1 MKKLSDKNV
10 MRLAIVQQL
19 RGFGI
24 KIKNWNKDKTASSS
38 KLTGCSGGKIFGTS
52 LQALPQQ
59 NLADYGTVPCFLVD
73 ACENLTQHIDT
84 EGLFRK
90 SGSVVR
96 LKALKVKLDQGEDCI
111 SSAPPCDV
119 AGLLKQFFRELPE
132 PVIPTDLHE
141 AFFKA
146 QQLPTEEEQ
155 STATVLLSCMLPE
168 RTTNALRYFFNF
180 LKNVSQRSAEN
191 KMDSTN
197 LAVIFA
203 PNLLQSSDGNEKM
216 TSNTEKRLK
225 LQAAAVRSFIE
236 NAQHFG
242 CVPDFIM
249 SKIPA
254 MLGVDAGGS
263 TPSLESSE
271 DGESELSEGVKRRRR
286 RSVGDMV
293 NGALHKFKSNRTPTS
308 TPLPDGSVTPV
319 ILTPSSKRKLL
330 TDSAQSLGFSSKKRR
345 SLKHNLALEFLPNK
359 LFGSGSTPASSQ
371 LNDTSPSISLESSH
385 GTLTPSARSGRLAAS
400 SAKRKSKR
408 FESKKVNRVESGK
421 AGCFSP
427 RVNRKEVVRKSLRL
441 RLSLGKSSRDSNVL
455 SNAFPTA
462 KGSENIGWRLAT
474 QETNISFGLSK
485 EATFSPVVRRNTFTR
500 KGSKY
505 ISKSEENLL
514 TPQSD
519 ESAHRTSWNGTSH
532 EESQDL
538 NSETPMGR
546 YLNNFS
552 SEPALVARKPP
563 VIASVPR
570 SLCPGYR
577 TESPHSNASFA
588 EDENNLSEST
598 LLKIKRGFTESGSG
612 LRSLIGDSSSS
623 MDNFL
628 KERNNFVKEEDTN
641 EPLLSSR
648 NSSDVKE
655 TCLGTSPQ
663 KQMVHQQIEDLSF
676 VQRNIVTSSPGKT
689 NANAN
694 VCHVEEPQSPQ
705 KPVDQ
710 VPFKLNGTNDSDTVA
725 YEVESI
731 KDSCPLEA
739 LCDLNSHSAVNVTT
753 EANQSQHHVSKL
765 VVQLQK
771 IIEPPVC
778 EALEYIQPTESAR
791 TPEQSPHAGRSAE
804 CSPMLISHTSEYKFR
819 VADHIQKF
827 NVLSLHSPK
836 PNNVKSPLKFKRTP
850 VRQSV
855 RRINSLLGVR
865 RPVGGNN
872 SPSKIGSPMVKSMSH
887 ESGLSLFA
895 EKSLPNFEEPAHCIH
910 VSEDKCGDKGP
921 CQNTSTNCTV
931 TSLKPQIY
939 KVTTRFHH
947 QTRHS
952 ALGDVTNQVAPKANN
967 PIVNENRV
975 FTGDAQ
981 VKPDKSVL
989 LEMAEKEKRRY
1000 RGSPKNPLPA
1010 NKLLSATKPIDL

>member
-1 MKKLSDKNV
+1 MAEFAGSYLLCVVHSAV
-10 MRLAIVQQL
+10 
-19 RGFGI
+19 
-24 KIKNWNKDKTASSS
+24 
-38 KLTGCSGGKIFGTS
+38 SGQIAK
-52 LQALPQQ
+52 
-59 NLADYGTVPCFLVD
+59 
-73 ACENLTQHIDT
+73 
-84 EGLFRK
+84 
-90 SGSVVR
+90 
-96 LKALKVKLDQGEDCI
+96 
-111 SSAPPCDV
+111 
-119 AGLLKQFFRELPE
+119 
-132 PVIPTDLHE
+132 
-141 AFFKA
+141 
-146 QQLPTEEEQ
+146 
-155 STATVLLSCMLPE
+155 
-168 RTTNALRYFFNF
+168 
-180 LKNVSQRSAEN
+180 
-191 KMDSTN
+191 
-197 LAVIFA
+197 
-203 PNLLQSSDGNEKM
+203 
-216 TSNTEKRLK
+216 
-225 LQAAAVRSFIE
+225 
-236 NAQHFG
+236 
-242 CVPDFIM
+242 
-249 SKIPA
+249 
-254 MLGVDAGGS
+254 
-263 TPSLESSE
+263 
-271 DGESELSEGVKRRRR
+271 
-286 RSVGDMV
+286 
-293 NGALHKFKSNRTPTS
+293 
-308 TPLPDGSVTPV
+308 
-319 ILTPSSKRKLL
+319 
-330 TDSAQSLGFSSKKRR
+330 LGFAD
-345 SLKHNLALEFLPNK
+345 LNMAEFA
-359 LFGSGSTPASSQ
+359 GSGSTARCC
-371 LNDTSPSISLESSH
+371 LLEGYDTKNTRQDNSIL
-385 GTLTPSARSGRLAAS
+385 
-400 SAKRKSKR
+400 K
-408 FESKKVNRVESGK
+408 
-421 AGCFSP
+421 
-427 RVNRKEVVRKSLRL
+427 
-441 RLSLGKSSRDSNVL
+441 
-455 SNAFPTA
+455 
-462 KGSENIGWRLAT
+462 
-474 QETNISFGLSK
+474 
-485 EATFSPVVRRNTFTR
+485 
-500 KGSKY
+500 
-505 ISKSEENLL
+505 
-514 TPQSD
+514 SD

-532 EESQDL
+532 EESQDS

-552 SEPALVARKPP
+552 SEPALIARKPP

-570 SLCPGYR
+570 GLCPGYR
-577 TESPHSNASFA
+577 TDSPHSNASFA

-598 LLKIKRGFTESGSG
+598 LLKIKRAFTESGSD

-623 MDNFL
+623 MGDFL

-689 NANAN
+689 NAN

-739 LCDLNSHSAVNVTT
+739 LGDLNSHSAVNVTT

-804 CSPMLISHTSEYKFR
+804 SSPMLISDTSEYKFR
-819 VADHIQKF
+819 VADHIQRF
-827 NVLSLHSPK
+827 NVLSLNSPK
-836 PNNVKSPLKFKRTP
+836 PNNVKSPFKFKRTP

-865 RPVGGNN
+865 RPVDGNN
-872 SPSKIGSPMVKSMSH
+872 SPSKIGSPMVKSMSY

-895 EKSLPNFEEPAHCIH
+895 EKSLPNFEEPAHCIN
-910 VSEDKCGDKGP
+910 VSEDKCDKGP
-921 CQNTSTNCTV
+921 CQNTCTDCTV

-939 KVTTRFHH
+939 KVTTHFHH

-952 ALGDVTNQVAPKANN
+952 ALGDMTNQVAPKANN
-967 PIVNENRV
+967 PIVNANRV
-975 FTGDAQ
+975 FTGKVQ

>member
-1 MKKLSDKNV
+1 MKKVSDRNV
-10 MRLAIVQQL
+10 IRLAIVQQL

-24 KIKNWNKDKTASSS
+24 KIKNWNKSSSS

-52 LQALPQQ
+52 LEALPQQ
-59 NLADYGTVPCFLVD
+59 NLADYGRVPCFLVD

-132 PVIPTDLHE
+132 PVIPTHLHE

-146 QQLPTEEEQ
+146 QQLPAEEEQ

-168 RTTNALRYFFNF
+168 RTTNTLRYFFNF
-180 LKNVSQRSAEN
+180 LRNVSQRSAEN
-191 KMDSTN
+191 KMDSAN

-236 NAQHFG
+236 NSQHFG

-254 MLGVDAGGS
+254 MLGVDAGSS

-271 DGESELSEGVKRRRR
+271 DGESELSGVKKRRR
-286 RSVGDMV
+286 RSVG
-293 NGALHKFKSNRTPTS
+293 
-308 TPLPDGSVTPV
+308 VTPV

-359 LFGSGSTPASSQ
+359 LFGSGSTPGSSQ

-385 GTLTPSARSGRLAAS
+385 GTLTPSARSGGLAAS

-441 RLSLGKSSRDSNVL
+441 RLSLGKSSKDSNVL
-455 SNAFPTA
+455 SNAFPVA
-462 KGSENIGWRLAT
+462 KGSENVGWRLAT
-474 QETNISFGLSK
+474 QETNISFGLS
-485 EATFSPVVRRNTFTR
+485 EESTFSPVVRRNTFTR
-500 KGSKY
+500 KDSKY

-519 ESAHRTSWNGTSH
+519 ERAHHNSWNGTSH

-538 NSETPMGR
+538 HSETPLGR
-546 YLNNFS
+546 YLNNLS

-563 VIASVPR
+563 VIAGVPR
-570 SLCPGYR
+570 SLCPGCR
-577 TESPHSNASFA
+577 TESPPSNASFA
-588 EDENNLSEST
+588 DENNLSEST
-598 LLKIKRGFTESGSG
+598 LLKIKGAFTESSSD

-628 KERNNFVKEEDTN
+628 KERNYFVKEDTN
-641 EPLLSSR
+641 ESLLSSR
-648 NSSDVKE
+648 HSSDVKE

-676 VQRNIVTSSPGKT
+676 VEKNIVASSPGKT
-689 NANAN
+689 NANI
-694 VCHVEEPQSPQ
+694 CHVEEPQSPQ
-705 KPVDQ
+705 KPVEP
-710 VPFKLNGTNDSDTVA
+710 VFKLNATNDSDTVA

-739 LCDLNSHSAVNVTT
+739 LCDFNSHSAGNVTV
-753 EANQSQHHVSKL
+753 EANQLEHNVSKIE
-765 VVQLQK
+765 VQLQK
-771 IIEPPVC
+771 IIKPPVG
-778 EALEYIQPTESAR
+778 EALEYIQPTENAR
-791 TPEQSPHAGRSAE
+791 TTEQSPHEEISAE
-804 CSPMLISHTSEYKFR
+804 SSVMLISNTSEYKLR
-819 VADHIQKF
+819 VADHIQRF
-827 NVLSLHSPK
+827 NVLSLNSPK

-865 RPVGGNN
+865 RPIEGNN
-872 SPSKIGSPMVKSMSH
+872 SPSKIGSPVVKSMSH
-887 ESGLSLFA
+887 ESGLSLFV
-895 EKSLPNFEEPAHCIH
+895 EKSLHNFEEPAHCMY
-910 VSEDKCGDKGP
+910 VSEDKCGKRP
-921 CQNTSTNCTV
+921 CQNTSTNCSV
-931 TSLKPQIY
+931 PSLKPQIY
-939 KVTTRFHH
+939 KVTTLFHH
-947 QTRHS
+947 QTKHS
-952 ALGDVTNQVAPKANN
+952 ALGDLTNQAAPKENN
-967 PIVNENRV
+967 PIVNETRV
-975 FTGDAQ
+975 FTGKAQ

-989 LEMAEKEKRRY
+989 LEMAEKEKRCY